1 MVRWLPILR
10 NMPPG
15 NLVTVEDWRTPPP
28 HVSIGRYYK
37 EKICPLFP
45 GVPIKGAGEVPT
57 QPPPTSKF
65 LEVSL
70 QFYLRPSHLRL
81 KTRLHG
87 TQLKRS

>member
-1 MVRWLPILR
+1 MVRRLPILR

-45 GVPIKGAGEVPT
+45 SALPQEYLSKVQVRYQLNSPHTQVSSSRLACSSTCVPHI
-57 QPPPTSKF
+57 
-65 LEVSL
+65 
-70 QFYLRPSHLRL
+70 
-81 KTRLHG
+81 
-87 TQLKRS
+87 

>member
-45 GVPIKGAGEVPT
+45 SALPQEYLSKVQVRYQLNLPPQVSSSRLACNSTCVPHI
-57 QPPPTSKF
+57 
-65 LEVSL
+65 
-70 QFYLRPSHLRL
+70 
-81 KTRLHG
+81 
-87 TQLKRS
+87 